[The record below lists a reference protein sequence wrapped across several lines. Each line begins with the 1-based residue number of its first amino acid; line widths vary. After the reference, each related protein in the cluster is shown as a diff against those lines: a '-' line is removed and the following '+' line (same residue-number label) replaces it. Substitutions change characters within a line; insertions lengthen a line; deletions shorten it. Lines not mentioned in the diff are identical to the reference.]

1 MEKEHG
7 ITMHRTTVP
16 GDIEMLKAAGF
27 DVHARRSRQ
36 NKYYLENSNFEL
48 PELKILIDAVES
60 SKFITE
66 KKSRLLVEKLLK
78 LTSETSAAKLKRNLH
93 TSGRVRSANEKGY
106 YIVDAINEAIN
117 SGKQISFFYT
127 DFDGRKKQILRNDG
141 KPYIVS
147 PYTLIW
153 NGDYYYLVGWNHE
166 QEETRTYRVDRILK
180 TPDILQDDAQSVP
193 EDFDVARY
201 TREVFR
207 MYDNEEPEEV
217 TLLCANEVMK
227 GVLDK
232 FGMDITVKKAD
243 PEHFRTKVKVCTS
256 PTFYSW
262 VFQWGGKVRI
272 EGPEAAVTEYRKMA
286 QKALEGE

>member
-1 MEKEHG
+1 M
-7 ITMHRTTVP
+7 
-16 GDIEMLKAAGF
+16 
-27 DVHARRSRQ
+27 
-36 NKYYLENSNFEL
+36 
-48 PELKILIDAVES
+48 ES

-127 DFDGRKKQILRNDG
+127 DFDGRKKQILRNEG
-141 KPYIVS
+141 NPYIVS

-153 NGDYYYLVGWNHE
+153 NGDYYYLVGWNHK
-166 QEETRTYRVDRILK
+166 QEDTRTYRVDRILK
-180 TPDILQDDAQSVP
+180 TPDILRDDAKSVP

-232 FGMDITVKKAD
+232 FGMGISVKNEV
-243 PEHFRTKVKVCTS
+243 PNYFRTKVNVCTS

-262 VFQWGGKVRI
+262 VFQWGGRIRI
-272 EGPEAAVTEYRKMA
+272 EGPEDVVTEYKEMA
-286 QKALEGE
+286 QKALGDKSK